1 MSPPQKISRTQP
13 QPPKIARQG
22 LKRLRM
28 TTKKLS
34 VNMSKPQRLIET
46 QPNAKNSQKV
56 HNKLK
61 ITNKNQKEKT
71 KRQKKIL
78 QNETYQY
85 IQVN

>member
-1 MSPPQKISRTQP
+1 MSRPQKISQTQP

-56 HNKLK
+56 HKKLK
-61 ITNKNQKEKT
+61 MTPQKQKVNMPENEIPT
-71 KRQKKIL
+71 K
-78 QNETYQY
+78 
-85 IQVN
+85 

>member
-1 MSPPQKISRTQP
+1 MSRPKKISLTKP

-22 LKRLRM
+22 PERIIM

-34 VNMSKPQRLIET
+34 VNMSKPKRLIET

-56 HNKLK
+56 
-61 ITNKNQKEKT
+61 QKKA
-71 KRQKKIL
+71 QKKPAKDREQKIL
-78 QNETYQY
+78 QNEIYQS